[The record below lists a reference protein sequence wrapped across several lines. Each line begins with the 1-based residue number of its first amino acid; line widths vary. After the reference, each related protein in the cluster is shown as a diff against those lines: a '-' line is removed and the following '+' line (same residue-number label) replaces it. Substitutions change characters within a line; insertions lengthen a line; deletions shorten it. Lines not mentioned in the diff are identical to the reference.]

1 MKLFLDGIQMICS
14 LFLLRLPQCPTSYL
28 AEGRHHGF
36 HIVHIDF
43 CTPIPKSFSPHFIE
57 LQPKFPVIFMD
68 CLWLAEGGEGE
79 EDAPHAFRPL
89 AAPARMLSGIL
100 ALSCHFNFDACYQAW
115 AVLYLAINLLTTSW
129 ALHFIAIGLLLCLVS
144 YLRLPPPSP
153 VLAAEILGPE
163 PNSSDDTEV
172 GFLSQ
177 MLS

>member
-1 MKLFLDGIQMICS
+1 MKGPNYSIMDRQGGSEMRLFLDGIQMICS

-36 HIVHIDF
+36 HIVHLDF
-43 CTPIPKSFSPHFIE
+43 CTPIPKSLSLHFIQ

-100 ALSCHFNFDACYQAW
+100 ALSYATF
-115 AVLYLAINLLTTSW
+115 TTW
-129 ALHFIAIGLLLCLVS
+129 IIWMPATRPGLS
-144 YLRLPPPSP
+144 SIWPS
-153 VLAAEILGPE
+153 
-163 PNSSDDTEV
+163 TC
-172 GFLSQ
+172 
-177 MLS
+177 